1 MSIDDLVRWIVNL
14 SNRLK
19 ELEESAKKCRELI
32 GSTAANASGLL
43 ALELSI
49 GFIISAITNI
59 RREVDRM
66 KGTP

>member
-1 MSIDDLVRWIVNL
+1 MTIQDLTQWLDRL

-19 ELEESAKKCRELI
+19 ELEVSAGKCRELI
-32 GSTAANASGLL
+32 GSTSGNASVLL
-43 ALELSI
+43 GFELSI
-49 GFIISAITNI
+49 GFIISDIATI